1 MTLEDNELGIL
12 TCMYKKKIIGSSHRR
27 IDSIAGLC
35 HVRDKK
41 GFKKTLRR
49 LASKGYLTK
58 WHGPAYSL
66 TPESVTLVEEH
77 LGLR

>member
-1 MTLEDNELGIL
+1 MPLEDFELGIL

-27 IDSIAGLC
+27 VDSIAGLC

-41 GFKKTLRR
+41 GFKKTLRK
-49 LASKGYLTK
+49 LAKQNYLNQ

-66 TPESVTLVEEH
+66 TPEAVTLVEEH